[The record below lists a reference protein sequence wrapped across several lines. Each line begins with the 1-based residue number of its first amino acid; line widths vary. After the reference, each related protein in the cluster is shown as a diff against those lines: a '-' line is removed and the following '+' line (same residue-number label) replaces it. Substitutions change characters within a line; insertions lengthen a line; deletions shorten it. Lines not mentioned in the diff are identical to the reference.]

1 MSSTIPSPSIVSPS
15 AASSGAAS
23 SGTQQVVMV
32 DTSCANIS
40 SLKFAM
46 ERLGYEVLVSAD
58 TQVISQ
64 ADKVLLPGV
73 GSAAAAM
80 AQIRAKGLVECLQGL
95 QQPVLGICLG
105 MQLMTNRSE
114 EANAKGQTVPCLGL
128 VDTEVNAMKNN
139 TAGVLPA
146 AETENSSNNTASTLS
161 HKPNVTQNLR
171 LPHMGWNQVTGPAGN
186 TSDSS
191 LSDSPLFY
199 GIDENTYF
207 YFVHGY
213 CVPTGKHT
221 IASCNYT
228 KPFSAAI
235 QNGNFMGV
243 QFHPERSGE
252 AGAKLLRNFVELV

>member
-1 MSSTIPSPSIVSPS
+1 MSTSIVSPR
-15 AASSGAAS
+15 AISSKTVS
-23 SGTQQVVMV
+23 SGTKQVVMV

-40 SLKFAM
+40 SLKFAV

-58 TQVISQ
+58 TQVINQ

-80 AQIRAKGLVECLQGL
+80 AQIRAKGLVSCLQNL

-114 EANAKGQTVPCLGL
+114 EANAQAPTVECLGL
-128 VDTEVNAMKNN
+128 VDTEVNAMKN
-139 TAGVLPA
+139 TL
-146 AETENSSNNTASTLS
+146 ASTDT
-161 HKPNVTQNLR
+161 NAQNLR
-171 LPHMGWNQVTGPAGN
+171 LPHMGWNQVTGPTAS
-186 TSDSS
+186 T
-191 LSDSPLFY
+191 LSDSPLFH

-221 IASCNYT
+221 LATCDYT